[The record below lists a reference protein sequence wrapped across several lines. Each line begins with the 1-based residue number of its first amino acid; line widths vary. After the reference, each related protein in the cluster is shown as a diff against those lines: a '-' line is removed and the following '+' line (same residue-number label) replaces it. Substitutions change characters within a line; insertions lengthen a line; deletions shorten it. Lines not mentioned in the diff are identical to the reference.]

1 MKMMARMSP
10 VAEQKTARDALVLP
24 VDAQAARRAP
34 ARWAC
39 VNAAVMPLSLKLPDG
54 FKPSYCKNREPG
66 FKPTKVATLSARC
79 KMVCP
84 SPMVRI
90 LSGWAKGSSSRKRL
104 LDDQNMTVPELHRRM
119 QRQGLRINL
128 KSLYRL

>member
-90 LSGWAKGSSSRKRL
+90 LSGWAKGSSSRKRQTPL
-104 LDDQNMTVPELHRRM
+104 RLS
-119 QRQGLRINL
+119 GLARSAHL
-128 KSLYRL
+128 ASKADRDFGGFS